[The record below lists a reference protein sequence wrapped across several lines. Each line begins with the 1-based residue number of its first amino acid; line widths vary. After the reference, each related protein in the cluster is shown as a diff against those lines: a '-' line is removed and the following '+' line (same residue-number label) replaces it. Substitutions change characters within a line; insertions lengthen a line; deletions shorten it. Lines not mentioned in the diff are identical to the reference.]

1 MQQIIGFDK
10 SQFPLLSQKR
20 VWPWG
25 PIQAEFETDSEPPSE
40 LISNVNMVPYVENGD
55 WVIIRHGGC
64 WGITGGTLEPGE
76 GYLAAIERE
85 LVEEAGA
92 RLISFEYLGAW
103 HCHSQADRPYKPH
116 LPWPEF
122 FRVVGYG
129 QVEIVGDPG
138 NPEDGEQVSE
148 VACLP
153 LEEACSRLSS
163 KPDDGPELA
172 EVYRLAA
179 LAKST
184 RVFRRPN
191 SI

>member
-1 MQQIIGFDK
+1 MFDLGK
-10 SQFPLLSQKR
+10 SKFPSLFKKR

-25 PIQAEFETDSEPPSE
+25 PIIAEFETDPEPPTE
-40 LISNVNMVPYVENGD
+40 LISNVNMVPYVEDGN
-55 WVIIRHGGC
+55 WVIIRHGGG

-76 GYLAAIERE
+76 SYMEAIERE
-85 LVEEAGA
+85 LMEEAGA

-103 HCHSQADRPYKPH
+103 HCHSQAAEPYKPH

-122 FRVVGYG
+122 FRVVGFG
-129 QVEIVGDPG
+129 KIEIVADPG

-153 LEEACSRLSS
+153 LEEACTRLSRN
-163 KPDDGPELA
+163 PDDGPDLA

-179 LAKST
+179 LARSGKN
-184 RVFRRPN
+184 R
-191 SI
+191 